1 MVWVRWTSREPALA
15 GGKVRAEGPGRDDM
29 ARPKMDQGLQH
40 KFDPQKG
47 LGKTHFK
54 TSEMIFFMITWE
66 SVGMLAGIL

>member
-1 MVWVRWTSREPALA
+1 
-15 GGKVRAEGPGRDDM
+15 M

-66 SVGMLAGIL
+66 SVGMLAGML